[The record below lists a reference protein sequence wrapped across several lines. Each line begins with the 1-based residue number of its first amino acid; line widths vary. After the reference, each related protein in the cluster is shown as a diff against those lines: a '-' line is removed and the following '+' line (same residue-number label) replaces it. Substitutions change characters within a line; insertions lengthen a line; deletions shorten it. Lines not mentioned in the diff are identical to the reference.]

1 MCGTRVWALTASAPL
16 MVFVGFGLPV
26 MHAAPA
32 AADPV
37 PCDGATAND
46 VLRGDANQNISDGN
60 LGTDTC
66 DGGGGNDTLISCP

>member
-1 MCGTRVWALTASAPL
+1 

-37 PCDGATAND
+37 TCDGATAND
-46 VLRGDANQNISDGN
+46 VLRGDANQNIIDGN
-60 LGTDTC
+60 VGTDTC